1 MIEIPEAVAELGSAG
16 SLSAGSLSNVVGGEK
31 PTTPDPTLIQPLAS
45 NAVLVEEH
53 MQFAVPFISIF
64 SLGLWGYL

>member
-1 MIEIPEAVAELGSAG
+1 LEKQRF
-16 SLSAGSLSNVVGGEK
+16 GGEK

-45 NAVLVEEH
+45 KAVLVEEH
-53 MQFAVPFISIF
+53 KRFAVPFISIF